1 MASEALLKKIESY
14 KKSLALSGWDEKS
27 VARECRRLE
36 DKLNIER
43 IEPKQYKMLRKIS
56 EDLKVGETPNLEAIA
71 RWAGFP
77 EWQVKQPDRKSVV

>member
-14 KKSLALSGWDEKS
+14 KKSLALSGWDEKR

-56 EDLKVGETPNLEAIA
+56 EDLI
-71 RWAGFP
+71 
-77 EWQVKQPDRKSVV
+77 S